1 LGIDEAGRG
10 PLAGP
15 VVAAAVAI
23 KDFDFASEV
32 RDSKLLSPRQR
43 EKAFAEIFTKAHV
56 GVGVIAESAIDE
68 INILE
73 ATFVAMTNAV
83 WHLLRRVPP
92 EFRSGDWTKKVLLL
106 VDGNRF
112 KTELPYHFQTLV
124 SGDARSLSIACASVV
139 AKVTRDRILMAY
151 DKIYPQYGFKKH
163 KGYPTAEHRNAI
175 ERHGFSPIHR
185 LTFRVLH
192 DEKKQ
197 DYAGSP
203 G

>member
-112 KTELPYHFQTLV
+112 KTDLPFAHEAIIG
-124 SGDARSLSIACASVV
+124 GDRQSLSIACASIV
-139 AKVTRDRILMAY
+139 AKVVRDRMLDSYHQIL
-151 DKIYPQYGFKKH
+151 PEYGFKKH
-163 KGYPTAEHRNAI
+163 KGYPTEDHRRAI
-175 ERHGFSPIHR
+175 QKHGLSFIHR
-185 LTFRVLH
+185 RTFRH
-192 DEKKQ
+192 DI
-197 DYAGSP
+197 
-203 G
+203 